1 MVMRKECWAPLA
13 VCMLVYAV
21 ANSARA
27 QAPLYGE
34 DFNDETLAAGTAV
47 SVHGTI
53 AGGIVTFND
62 VEAGS
67 KARISVAQIFNDPV
81 MTFSFDVVAPVTPG
95 PAGEFNDLLLRAA
108 DGTGADMPGSGD
120 TIYEIIL
127 HRDGG
132 NRGTYTNNGDESIF
146 LVVNNKDSAL
156 TFPSPVDALDVT
168 IESFRYITYLRN
180 NVTDAFSVV
189 KASTA
194 MGDQNGAEPGVGDV
208 TRFAIGNSAN
218 AKLGGFA
225 LDNVLV
231 TSGVS
236 FDQNIPPQGTP
247 GDVDGDM
254 DVDMDD
260 FAIIQGHFQ
269 QAFTERT
276 DGDLFDD
283 GIVDFRDFRQ
293 WKDAAT
299 PEVIAEWA
307 ALGGVP
313 EPSTAL
319 LASLAIAAGAA
330 ARRRG

>member
-1 MVMRKECWAPLA
+1 MVARKECWARLA
-13 VCMLVYAV
+13 VCMVVYGM
-21 ANSARA
+21 ANSAGA

-62 VEAGS
+62 VDAGS

-132 NRGTYTNNGDESIF
+132 NRGTYTNNGDESVF
-146 LVVNNKDSAL
+146 LIVNNKDTAL
-156 TFPSPVDALDVT
+156 TFPSPIDAVDVT

-194 MGDQNGAEPGVGDV
+194 MGDQNGADPGVGDV

-225 LDNVLV
+225 FDNVLV
-231 TSGVS
+231 MSGVS
-236 FDQNIPPQGTP
+236 FDQNIPPQGKP

-269 QAFTERT
+269 QAVTMRTE
-276 DGDLFDD
+276 GDLTFDNF
-283 GIVDFRDFRQ
+283 VDFRDFRQ
-293 WKDAAT
+293 WKSAAT
-299 PEVIAEWA
+299 PAAIAEWA
-307 ALGGVP
+307 ALGVP
-313 EPSTAL
+313 EPSAL
-319 LASLAIAAGAA
+319 LLAGLAAAAGAA
-330 ARRRG
+330 TRRRR